1 MLSVCI
7 IARNEES
14 SLPRAIESVRPVA
27 DEVVVADTGSTDR
40 TVEIAKTLGAVVSHF
55 PWCDDFSAAR
65 NFAIDQARGD
75 WIFWL
80 DADEELLPESADDLR
95 ACVTRPEALA
105 FFVRRQDLK
114 RADRLDFYTIMWQLR
129 LFRRRDDLRFQG
141 RCHPDFR
148 PPIGEIE
155 DKTGLTVFYS
165 TITMRHFGYIGEL
178 VPAKLRRGARLLE
191 LELRDRPGQL
201 YYLIE
206 YGRTLLMVQD
216 QRGHDILRQAAGLLR
231 QRTQEKDA
239 PMPLVSLL
247 VEYLL
252 QLRAEQLPPGF
263 NPELVESLVW
273 RWFPDNAP
281 LLWLLARKT
290 ATAGQFDE
298 AELLL
303 RRLVEMGKDHSYDQ
317 WTSFDPRLVGDDA
330 KSNLGACLVR
340 QGKMSEAASLFR
352 EMLESPTHATQARSN
367 LEAIE
372 QFLHQTKLSGGPNSQ
387 PGPR

>member
-27 DEVVVADTGSTDR
+27 EEVVVADTGSTDR
-40 TVEIAKTLGAVVSHF
+40 TVEIAKSLGAVVSHF

-65 NFAIDQARGD
+65 NFAISHARGD

-80 DADEELLPESADDLR
+80 DADEELLPESADELR
-95 ACVTRPEALA
+95 ASVTRQDALA

-148 PPIGEIE
+148 PPLGEIE

-165 TITMRHFGYIGEL
+165 AITMRHYGYIGEL

-191 LELRDRPGQL
+191 LELQDRPGQL

-206 YGRTLLMVQD
+206 YGRTLLMLQD
-216 QRGHDILRQAAGLLR
+216 QRGHEVLRQASALLL
-231 QRTQEKDA
+231 QHAQEKDA

-252 QLRAEQLPPGF
+252 QLPAGQLPRGF
-263 NPELVESLVW
+263 NPEMVESLVW

-290 ATAGQFDE
+290 ATAGQFDD
-298 AELLL
+298 AERLL
-303 RRLVEMGKDHSYDQ
+303 RRLVEMGRDHSYDQ

-330 KSNLGACLVR
+330 KSNLGAILVR
-340 QGKMSEAASLFR
+340 QGKMSEAASLFK
-352 EMLESPTHATQARSN
+352 EMLESPTHAAQARSS

-372 QFLHQTKLSGGPNSQ
+372 QYLQQTGLSGGPFPQSRQ
-387 PGPR
+387 R